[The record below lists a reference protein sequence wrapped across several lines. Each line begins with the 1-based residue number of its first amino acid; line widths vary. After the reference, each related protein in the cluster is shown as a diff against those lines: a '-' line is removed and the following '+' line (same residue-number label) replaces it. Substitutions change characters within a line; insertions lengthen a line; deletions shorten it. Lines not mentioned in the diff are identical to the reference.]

1 MFRNCIG
8 LIDERGD
15 IRRAFQL
22 GHGVDA
28 RHYLVVQLHHGATG
42 AVRALRARFGGAGG
56 GGAGA
61 GGDGGLE
68 AVVRAGQGF
77 EQRLQAQLLQRVQ
90 GGLLLGG
97 GEEAVDFAGLLGV
110 LVVVQALVGGDEGEE
125 DLHGRVERVVGAE
138 VAQVVDGVVDGA
150 PQGVAV
156 LVGALG
162 LLGFGEAGLAQDEAC
177 LLYTSPSPRDR
188 G

>member
-15 IRRAFQL
+15 LRRAFQL

-28 RHYLVVQLHHGATG
+28 RHNLVVQLHHGATG
-42 AVRALRARFGGAGG
+42 AVGALRARFGGAGG

-68 AVVRAGQGF
+68 GVVRVAQRF
-77 EQRLQAQLLQRVQ
+77 EQGLQAQFLQRVQ

-97 GEEAVDFAGLLGV
+97 GEEAVYLAGLLGV
-110 LVVVQALVGGDEGEE
+110 LVGVEALVGEM
-125 DLHGRVERVVGAE
+125 RVRRICT
-138 VAQVVDGVVDGA
+138 
-150 PQGVAV
+150 
-156 LVGALG
+156 
-162 LLGFGEAGLAQDEAC
+162 EA
-177 LLYTSPSPRDR
+177 
-188 G
+188 